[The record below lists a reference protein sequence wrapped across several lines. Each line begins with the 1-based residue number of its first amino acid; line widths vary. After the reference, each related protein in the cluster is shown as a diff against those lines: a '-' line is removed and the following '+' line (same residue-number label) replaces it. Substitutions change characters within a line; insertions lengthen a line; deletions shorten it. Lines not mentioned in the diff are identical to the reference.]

1 MANVKVQNFLNKY
14 RSYITLAAH
23 TDRMLFGELE
33 RLFQEMYDLGHADG
47 YADYYYD
54 NIYSGQNHDKDD
66 NDNSSNPISNM

>member
-1 MANVKVQNFLNKY
+1 MTNVKVQNFLNKH

-23 TDRMLFGELE
+23 TDTMLFSELE

-54 NIYSGQNHDKDD
+54 NIYGGQEHDDD
-66 NDNSSNPISNM
+66 DKH

>member
-1 MANVKVQNFLNKY
+1 MATNVKVRNFLDKH

-23 TDRMLFGELE
+23 TDTALFAELE

-54 NIYSGQNHDKDD
+54 HVQDTTT
-66 NDNSSNPISNM
+66 

>member
-1 MANVKVQNFLNKY
+1 MTANVKVRNFLDKH

-23 TDRMLFGELE
+23 TDTALFAELE

-54 NIYSGQNHDKDD
+54 HVQDKD
-66 NDNSSNPISNM
+66 N